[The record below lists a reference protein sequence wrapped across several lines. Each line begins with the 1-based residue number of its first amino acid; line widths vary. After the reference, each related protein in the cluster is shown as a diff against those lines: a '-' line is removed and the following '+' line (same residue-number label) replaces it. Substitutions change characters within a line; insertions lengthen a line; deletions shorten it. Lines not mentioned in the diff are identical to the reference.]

1 MLTNLAVVLFRPKF
15 SENVGSTARAM
26 ANMGCSE
33 LIVVSPQEWDEGRAR
48 ALATAKGQD
57 ILDRMTVVESLE
69 QALDPFE
76 TVYGT
81 TARVGGWRKGLLTP
95 ETAAARAVESL
106 RDGSRIAVLF
116 GPEDKGLTND
126 ETKVCSRLV
135 TIPTSEEASSLNL
148 AQAVLILLY
157 EFMKASLAKPL
168 RVGSV
173 RMAEDEQAGQT
184 CPTEEAHGLACST
197 EHPGNEELRAPE
209 TKIETAPGGNA
220 PATESLSRAATHKER
235 EALFANLRETLL
247 AIDFLKDDNPDY
259 WMLPIRAFVER
270 VKIKRNEFNLLMGF
284 CRQVKWA
291 VGRKTE
297 KK

>member
-1 MLTNLAVVLFRPKF
+1 
-15 SENVGSTARAM
+15 M

-33 LIVVSPQEWDEGRAR
+33 LIVVSPREWDEGRAR

-57 ILDRMTVVESLE
+57 ILDKMTVVEDLE
-69 QALDPFE
+69 QALAPFE

-116 GPEDKGLTND
+116 GPEDKGLTNE

-135 TIPTSEEASSLNL
+135 TIPTAEEASSLNL
-148 AQAVLILLY
+148 AEAVLIVLY
-157 EFMKASLAKPL
+157 EFMKATLAKPG
-168 RVGSV
+168 RAS
-173 RMAEDEQAGQT
+173 
-184 CPTEEAHGLACST
+184 
-197 EHPGNEELRAPE
+197 PG
-209 TKIETAPGGNA
+209 
-220 PATESLSRAATHKER
+220 LSRAATHKER